1 MSLFDGLGPVVRS
14 IEHIGSTAVPGI
26 RAKPVI
32 DILVIGATGFLGGH
46 LIEEMVK
53 GPHAPVCAHRK
64 GSDTEKIDALGVEK
78 TVFDLTDLDPMLQA
92 LKGVHAVVHLTA
104 YYTFTGE
111 KEMHDRVNVKG
122 NRGPSRS
129 VQGGGL
135 RALPVPQQHRGHGAD
150 GVPPGDGGSPL
161 DRQYGYGRPKA
172 RAEKLVRTS
181 GLDRTILRPSG
192 I

>member
-32 DILVIGATGFLGGH
+32 DILVTGATGFLGGH
-46 LIEEMVK
+46 PVEEMVK

-122 NRGPSRS
+122 TGDLPEACREAGFERFQYRSSTEAMGPMASRQGTRDRRSTPSTGTGAPRPGRRGW
-129 VQGGGL
+129 
-135 RALPVPQQHRGHGAD
+135 
-150 GVPPGDGGSPL
+150 
-161 DRQYGYGRPKA
+161 
-172 RAEKLVRTS
+172 
-181 GLDRTILRPSG
+181 
-192 I
+192 